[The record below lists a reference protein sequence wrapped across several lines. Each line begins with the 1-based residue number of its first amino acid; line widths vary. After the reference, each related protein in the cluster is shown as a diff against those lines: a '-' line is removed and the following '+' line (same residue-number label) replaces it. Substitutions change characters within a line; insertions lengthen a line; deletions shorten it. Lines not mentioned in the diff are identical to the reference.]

1 MKFQFRYIRIWKTKQ
16 KCVCV
21 SISVYPAVGLW
32 VVCIAGNMRE
42 SEKWFIVFYS
52 ATVDGNAS
60 LDKYLSKRKCLH
72 FHFPLLEKNRGH
84 QKLD

>member
-1 MKFQFRYIRIWKTKQ
+1 MN
-16 KCVCV
+16 VCV

-32 VVCIAGNMRE
+32 VVCIAGNLRE

-60 LDKYLSKRKCLH
+60 LDKYLSKKKMSS
-72 FHFPLLEKNRGH
+72 FSFSAVGKNRGH